1 MIDIQITIKGENVQN
16 SSFKKYY
23 YPHESDEEIF
33 FNSVQLVVS
42 RIEKKLKL
50 NLNEVLTIFLDFLV
64 REYRKKSGVDEIKDN
79 LSKLLTHDQVLIG
92 VPELVKNIEFSGI
105 IDTNPKLTVVLDEP
119 ILIPEYVIKA

>member
-33 FNSVQLVVS
+33 FNSVQLVVA

-64 REYRKKSGVDEIKDN
+64 REYRKKSDIDEIKDN

>member
-33 FNSVQLVVS
+33 FNSVQLVVA
-42 RIEKKLKL
+42 RVEKKLKL

-64 REYRKKSGVDEIKDN
+64 REYRKKSDIDEIKDN

-105 IDTNPKLTVVLDEP
+105 IYTNPKLTVVLDEP

>member
-1 MIDIQITIKGENVQN
+1 MIDVQITIKGENAQN
-16 SSFKKYY
+16 SSYKKYY
-23 YPHESDEEIF
+23 YPNESDEEIF
-33 FNSVQLVVS
+33 FNSVQLVTA
-42 RIEKKLKL
+42 RIEKKLKI
-50 NLNEVLTIFLDFLV
+50 NLNEMLTIFLDFLV

-105 IDTNPKLTVVLDEP
+105 IDTNTKLTIVLNEP

>member
-1 MIDIQITIKGENVQN
+1 MIDIQIIIKGEKAQN
-16 SSFKKYY
+16 SFSQKYY

-64 REYRKKSGVDEIKDN
+64 REYKKKRDTNKIKDN

-92 VPELVKNIEFSGI
+92 VPELVKKIEFSGM
-105 IDTNPKLTVVLDEP
+105 IDINPKFTMVVNEP
-119 ILIPEYVIKA
+119 ILIPEYTIKA

>member
-64 REYRKKSGVDEIKDN
+64 REYRKKSGIDEIKDN

-92 VPELVKNIEFSGI
+92 VPELVKKIEFSGI
-105 IDTNPKLTVVLDEP
+105 IDTSPKLTIVLNEP

>member
-33 FNSVQLVVS
+33 FNSVQLVVA
-42 RIEKKLKL
+42 RVEKKLKL

-64 REYRKKSGVDEIKDN
+64 REHRKKRDIDEIKEN

>member
-33 FNSVQLVVS
+33 FNSVQLAIA

-64 REYRKKSGVDEIKDN
+64 REYRKKSDIDEIKDN

>member
-64 REYRKKSGVDEIKDN
+64 REYRKKSDIDEIKDN

-105 IDTNPKLTVVLDEP
+105 IDTNPKLTVVLNEP